1 MVFGIGIFQ
10 ILIHCDFRDFMGVIL
25 TVPYEELKLVLDTHS
40 KLKDKYDILVNY
52 FKMKYQIDLV
62 AIGNK
67 QFK

>member
-1 MVFGIGIFQ
+1 MPVSYTHLDVYKRQ
-10 ILIHCDFRDFMGVIL
+10 
-25 TVPYEELKLVLDTHS
+25 PYEELKPVLDTHS

>member
-10 ILIHCDFRDFMGVIL
+10 ILIH
-25 TVPYEELKLVLDTHS
+25 YEELKLVLDTHS

>member
-1 MVFGIGIFQ
+1 MVTPNKEG
-10 ILIHCDFRDFMGVIL
+10 DFRDFMGVIL